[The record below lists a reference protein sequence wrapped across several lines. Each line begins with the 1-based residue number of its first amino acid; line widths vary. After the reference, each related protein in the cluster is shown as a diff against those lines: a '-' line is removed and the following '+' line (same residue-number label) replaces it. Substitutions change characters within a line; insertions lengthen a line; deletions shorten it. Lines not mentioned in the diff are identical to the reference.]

1 MEKAAN
7 CGVKDTTYHYDQVFT
22 GSENTITRAVI
33 MLGEIINEDMKRLKC
48 SAFILHILG
57 AIFKMVELCRSK
69 RFKFPVKKKK
79 ESILTPSRQGIPPK
93 KVVLLC
99 E

>member
-7 CGVKDTTYHYDQVFT
+7 CVVKDTTYHYNQVFT

-33 MLGEIINEDMKRLKC
+33 MLGEIINKDMKRLKC
-48 SAFILHILG
+48 LAFILHILG
-57 AIFKMVELCRSK
+57 PIFKMVELCRSK
-69 RFKFPVKKKK
+69 RFKFPIKKK
-79 ESILTPSRQGIPPK
+79 SIPTPSRQGIPSK